1 MATTPEKLGN
11 KNRVYVT
18 DALASSISSVEDTDW
33 VAGETTNTLN
43 LNGNQI
49 EVSDKN
55 SGAWQKFI
63 PGVKGGTIDAT
74 FNTLDADEKQKS
86 LLASFMAGQTVF
98 LFVGDL
104 DAGVGYA
111 CEAIISSISET
122 NDNAA
127 VSSRSISFVANGEVK
142 RIEAV

>member
-11 KNRVYVT
+11 KNRIYVT
-18 DALASSISSVEDTDW
+18 DELVSTTTGVTESDW
-33 VAGETTNTLN
+33 VAGETTNTIN

-63 PGVKGGTIDAT
+63 PGVKGATIDAT
-74 FNTLDADEKQKS
+74 FNTLDTDEKQKS
-86 LLASFMAGQTVF
+86 LLSSFMAGQTVF

-104 DAGVGYA
+104 TAKVGFA

-142 RIEAV
+142 RIETA

>member
-18 DALASSISSVEDTDW
+18 DELATAVASVEETNW
-33 VAGETTNTLN
+33 VQGETTNSVN

-63 PGVKGGTIDAT
+63 PGVKGATIDAT
-74 FNTLDADEKQKS
+74 FNTLDTDAKQKA
-86 LLASFMAGQTVF
+86 LLSSFMTGDTVF
-98 LFVGDL
+98 LFVGDIN
-104 DAGVGYA
+104 AGVGYA
-111 CEAIISSISET
+111 CEAIISSISES

-127 VSSRSISFVANGEVK
+127 VSSRTISFTANGEVK
-142 RIEAV
+142 RIETA

>member
-11 KNRVYVT
+11 KNRIYVT
-18 DALASSISSVEDTDW
+18 DELVSTATSVTESDW
-33 VAGETTNTLN
+33 VAGETTNTIN

-86 LLASFMAGQTVF
+86 LINSFIAGQTVF
-98 LFVGDL
+98 LFVGDIN
-104 DAGVGYA
+104 AKVGYA
-111 CEAIISSISET
+111 CEAIIASVTET

-127 VSSRSISFVANGEVK
+127 VSTRSVSFVANGEVK
-142 RIEAV
+142 QIVAA

>member
-18 DALASSISSVEDTDW
+18 DELASAISSVEEGNW
-33 VAGETTNTLN
+33 VKGETTNTVN

-74 FNTLDADEKQKS
+74 FNTLDADAQQKA
-86 LLASFMAGQTVF
+86 LLSSFMTGDTVF
-98 LFVGDL
+98 LFVGDI

-111 CEAIISSISET
+111 CEAIISSISES

-127 VSSRSISFVANGEVK
+127 VSSRTISFTANGEVK
-142 RIEAV
+142 RIEAA